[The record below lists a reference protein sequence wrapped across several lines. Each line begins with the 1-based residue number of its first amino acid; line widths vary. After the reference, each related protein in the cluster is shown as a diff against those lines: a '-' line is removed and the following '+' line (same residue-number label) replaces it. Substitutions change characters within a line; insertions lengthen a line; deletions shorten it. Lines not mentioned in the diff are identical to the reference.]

1 MQIKQISVKDIKPY
15 EDNPRYNDE
24 AVQYV
29 KESIKQFGFKV
40 PMIITSDGVI
50 VTGHTRYKASLEL
63 GYTEVPCII
72 ADDLSEEQVQA
83 FRLADNRVSEIA
95 EWDEGLLF
103 QELQEMG
110 KVFDIE
116 TFGFNLDEFE
126 IKLSDEEEVKKEE
139 PEIKFTEELLE
150 ENNYV
155 VLFFNNSVDWL
166 QALSLFDL
174 EPVKALDSKEGYKK
188 VGTGRVINGADALQ
202 KIMGV
207 E

>member
-1 MQIKQISVKDIKPY
+1 MKVEKISVKEIRPY

-40 PMIITSDGVI
+40 PMVITSDGVI
-50 VTGHTRYKASLEL
+50 VTGHTRFKASLEL
-63 GYTEVPCII
+63 GYTEVPCVI

-103 QELQEMG
+103 QELQEME
-110 KVFDIE
+110 KAFDLGA
-116 TFGFNLDEFE
+116 FGFSLDDFE
-126 IKLSDEEEVKKEE
+126 IKLADDEEEKEEE
-139 PEIKFTEELLE
+139 PEVKFTEELLE

-155 VLFFNNSVDWL
+155 VLFFDNSVDWL
-166 QALSLFDL
+166 QALSLFEL

-188 VGTGRVINGADALQ
+188 VGTGRVINGAKALQ